1 MKSINDINIAVVML
15 SLNVFPYVSLVLAHV
30 VAVRTLE
37 PRLLAALVAKMS
49 VKVPFPREDARA
61 IRIRT

>member
-1 MKSINDINIAVVML
+1 MAVSML
-15 SLNVFPYVSLVLAHV
+15 NLNVFPYMSLVLAHV

-37 PRLLAALVAKMS
+37 PRLLSALVTKVS
-49 VKVPFPREDARA
+49 VKVLFPREDAQA